1 MSRFFQE
8 DLSRQLERL
17 REAGR
22 ISGETFRRW
31 ARLAA
36 DGARDF
42 VTARGW

>member
-22 ISGETFRRW
+22 ISAQTCRRW
-31 ARLAA
+31 AQLAV

-42 VTARGW
+42 VTARG